1 MKNRLKALVH
11 VKFSPFFCNKASIY
25 TNCLMV
31 PEKSCLLGNRSE
43 GYSYKPFDGRGVGGK
58 EE

>member
-1 MKNRLKALVH
+1 
-11 VKFSPFFCNKASIY
+11 
-25 TNCLMV
+25 MV